1 VREKSRVSAL
11 WANFSKKRCATL
23 CGRGWMREG
32 RSDTPARGFKGGQD
46 RNESETLRSDE
57 DAEKHD
63 RGARQGR
70 VRGSLRREELQEV
83 AREA

>member
-1 VREKSRVSAL
+1 MQKAHWL
-11 WANFSKKRCATL
+11 D
-23 CGRGWMREG
+23 EG
-32 RSDTPARGFKGGQD
+32 RSDTLRGFKGGQD

>member
-1 VREKSRVSAL
+1 
-11 WANFSKKRCATL
+11 
-23 CGRGWMREG
+23 MRE
-32 RSDTPARGFKGGQD
+32 DQIPARGFKGGHY
-46 RNESETLRSDE
+46 ESETLRSDE